1 MYVGYTPGYY
11 GTVVAPST
19 VVVYGTG
26 YVYPPV
32 YVGSYWYPPPPTY
45 GYGAGFG
52 WGAVTGFAFGAAT
65 AAVWGGAW
73 GCCGYDDV
81 DIDRTVNINR
91 NDAYNRWNSD
101 QVRSNVE
108 SRAQWAQNRANQ
120 ARQGAQQ
127 RATET
132 RQGAQQRRD
141 ARQGPSSGRRHGRAP
156 RSARAPRAPM
166 TSTRAATATPT
177 GAARTAGSRTRGRA
191 GIAPSFGQGGVR
203 RPISIVSS
211 GREARAPRARAL
223 ISAVVAAGVA
233 ATAGAAARGPGAAGD
248 ERAAGAG
255 AAAAAAAGAERM
267 SIAVTPEAIRHRPAP
282 AGEWGSTLATDA
294 WLVSARADFWIVA
307 AGGASLLLVMGLVL
321 LWHGDRELD
330 TADLLLS
337 ELHLGA
343 TYDAI
348 VRRRLW
354 RTMPLE
360 VAPRAAR
367 ASSPPPTR
375 WSLNGWPLLVTT
387 AILYLG
393 AWHRGRQN
401 LGIARY
407 YQRRVGGLGVARA
420 SVAARGRVLSPDARG
435 GRLLHE
441 HGRDPRGRGLPRPD
455 AASRA
460 SLGARRAGGGQRRG
474 VPRLDARTGPRDGRR
489 GSGGPRSDAGHVH
502 PAERWLV
509 LANAVAFGSAYVVG
523 AWTASFVLVLA
534 VHHEVQYLYFTY
546 AVARRADAGRGRGL
560 ADELRRLGRFAVWP
574 AIGLASWAACTL
586 SGSESLLPF
595 LTAGLL
601 SHYWLDGRIWTAR
614 ARRLAAA

>member
-1 MYVGYTPGYY
+1 VG
-11 GTVVAPST
+11 A
-19 VVVYGTG
+19 
-26 YVYPPV
+26 
-32 YVGSYWYPPPPTY
+32 
-45 GYGAGFG
+45 
-52 WGAVTGFAFGAAT
+52 
-65 AAVWGGAW
+65 
-73 GCCGYDDV
+73 
-81 DIDRTVNINR
+81 
-91 NDAYNRWNSD
+91 
-101 QVRSNVE
+101 E
-108 SRAQWAQNRANQ
+108 
-120 ARQGAQQ
+120 
-127 RATET
+127 
-132 RQGAQQRRD
+132 
-141 ARQGPSSGRRHGRAP
+141 
-156 RSARAPRAPM
+156 
-166 TSTRAATATPT
+166 RAA
-177 GAARTAGSRTRGRA
+177 
-191 GIAPSFGQGGVR
+191 
-203 RPISIVSS
+203 
-211 GREARAPRARAL
+211 E
-223 ISAVVAAGVA
+223 VVE
-233 ATAGAAARGPGAAGD
+233 AGAA
-248 ERAAGAG
+248 E
-255 AAAAAAAGAERM
+255 AAAAVAERM
-267 SIAVTPEAIRHRPAP
+267 SIAVTPEAIRRRPTP
-282 AGEWGSTLATDA
+282 AAEWRATPATDA

-360 VAPRAAR
+360 VLLVPLALVAATY
-367 ASSPPPTR
+367 A
-375 WSLNGWPLLVTT
+375 LVVNGWPLLVTT

-407 YQRRVGGLGVARA
+407 YQRRVGGPVSPGHRWRLAAAFYLPMLAGVAYYTSTAATHEGEGFHHLTLPPELLWALGALAAA
-420 SVAARGRVLSPDARG
+420 SVTAYLVWTRGRVRAMAGAAPAGRERSP
-435 GRLLHE
+435 
-441 HGRDPRGRGLPRPD
+441 
-455 AASRA
+455 
-460 SLGARRAGGGQRRG
+460 AG
-474 VPRLDARTGPRDGRR
+474 
-489 GSGGPRSDAGHVH
+489 VH

-509 LANAVAFGSAYVVG
+509 LANAAAFGSAYVVG
-523 AWTASFVLVLA
+523 AWAASFVLVLA